1 MQTVDDPSQVLQL
14 VEQEL
19 QRPVVRFMNVPAAQE
34 QTPVTGAVL
43 FLQVRQWLLAMPEQ
57 VEHVTWQLT
66 QALLVGSTVL
76 PETQVRQLV
85 EVVAQVRQ
93 LASQPVQVFPM
104 STDPGTQL
112 KQ

>member
-66 QALLVGSTVL
+66 QALLVGSTLWVL
-76 PETQVRQLV
+76 IPLNRISG
-85 EVVAQVRQ
+85 VVMSATLLAQ
-93 LASQPVQVFPM
+93 A
-104 STDPGTQL
+104 
-112 KQ
+112 